1 MDINNLNPLVK
12 RMATELMSVKTSMPL
27 QCAVASVNYKLANLA
42 SQIHVKI
49 DTRCGFKPA
58 PVNIYS
64 LMLLNSGAGKNSSLT
79 LLDTWYFDA
88 SYSKIKNKIFPYYKR
103 QALDNLERAN
113 IDREL
118 HNWSSGFNTG
128 TQSGIMAY
136 AETFHLCKFGSFNV
150 EVDEF
155 GTAVTSKKELLED
168 LLSPYDNGDFKP
180 TAKRSDTMSIEITG
194 LPVNLY
200 CFGNKVR
207 LLDGDSAEKQ
217 FITLLD
223 EGYARRMIFVDDN
236 STQTTKTPTEVL
248 EEFKASENIQARSKD
263 LEKMFEDTLRSE
275 NFNRVLKLTDEA
287 MMVYAT
293 IKSEGDNYVEENKGL
308 SGAVIADMSERH
320 FKTAKLAGIY
330 AFFEGCT
337 EVTDEHMNQ
346 AFEVIKESSNVLMK
360 LRNVKLVHERLLDK
374 LLWER
379 NKITTQHM
387 LNYTFIPKS
396 WTKKI
401 FEILEL
407 TKQLASQKG
416 YEWIEDTVDGV
427 TYYQVIDNSKN
438 LKKEMF

>member
-1 MDINNLNPLVK
+1 
-12 RMATELMSVKTSMPL
+12 
-27 QCAVASVNYKLANLA
+27 
-42 SQIHVKI
+42 
-49 DTRCGFKPA
+49 
-58 PVNIYS
+58 
-64 LMLLNSGAGKNSSLT
+64 
-79 LLDTWYFDA
+79 
-88 SYSKIKNKIFPYYKR
+88 
-103 QALDNLERAN
+103 
-113 IDREL
+113 
-118 HNWSSGFNTG
+118 
-128 TQSGIMAY
+128 
-136 AETFHLCKFGSFNV
+136 
-150 EVDEF
+150 
-155 GTAVTSKKELLED
+155 
-168 LLSPYDNGDFKP
+168 
-180 TAKRSDTMSIEITG
+180 
-194 LPVNLY
+194 
-200 CFGNKVR
+200 
-207 LLDGDSAEKQ
+207 
-217 FITLLD
+217 
-223 EGYARRMIFVDDN
+223 
-236 STQTTKTPTEVL
+236 
-248 EEFKASENIQARSKD
+248 
-263 LEKMFEDTLRSE
+263 MFEDTFRSE

-438 LKKEMF
+438 LKKEVF